1 MMDSAL
7 LQQLDDVI
15 INCAITSQHQYDIWL
30 SEKNALKNKIQEQL
44 DKVAMY
50 ENAAEA
56 IGKLL
61 DFRKRNIN

>member
-1 MMDSAL
+1 MVDFAI

-15 INCAITSQHQYDIWL
+15 ITHKVTSQHQYDIWL
-30 SEKNALKNKIQEQL
+30 SEKTALKNKIQEQL

-61 DFRKRNIN
+61 DFRKQNIN